1 MSALVT
7 DQFRIEN
14 SANFVESVNDSNNS
28 YYVWLGLP
36 NPNIYTGFARN
47 LNWKGSE
54 GVSAGVVPNPI
65 DNPSHLSQYKDSL
78 LFGKRITSSN
88 VKRIVKRVDWIK
100 GKKYDMYRHDY
111 SDSNLT
117 SVSKSTRL
125 YNSEFYVINSDF
137 NVYICIS
144 NGSGGDSSQANQ
156 SQYEP
161 TFTDLEPSPAG
172 NGSDGY
178 LWKYLFSISPSDI
191 IKFDSTEYITLPDN
205 WSTNTNSN
213 IISVRDN
220 GNSDE
225 NTNQIKTVYIDN
237 AGSGYTD
244 GEVDILGDGQGGRVF
259 ITTNA
264 SGEIISTTVTA
275 GGSGYTYG
283 LVDLGSLQP
292 QGSIQNPAKLIPIIP
307 PSKGHGYDIYKELGA
322 DKVLIYARFDNATRD
337 FPSNTAFCQIGLLKN
352 PSSVGS
358 GQTFYDGEFSNLG
371 AIMFDS
377 VNEFLPKVGEKIT
390 QVVDTIDTA
399 KGYVAS
405 YDADT
410 KVLKYFKD
418 RSLFNSTSQDETD
431 YIGIS
436 LGAKANVEFV
446 NSGQNII
453 GETSGFSGS
462 VANFTG
468 LTTSV
473 NSSIINLGVEFT
485 DGLAES
491 EINKKTGD
499 ILYIDN
505 RPLVFRNDRQKED
518 IKIILEF

>member
-14 SANFVESVNDSNNS
+14 SANFVESVNDSDNS

-36 NPNIYTGFARN
+36 NPNLYTGFARN

-54 GVSAGVVPNPI
+54 GVTVGVVPNPV
-65 DNPSHLSQYKDSL
+65 DNGSYLSQYKDSL

-88 VKRIVKRVDWIK
+88 VKRIVKRVDWVK

-111 SDSNLT
+111 SDANLST
-117 SVSKSTRL
+117 VSKTARL

-144 NGSGGDSSQANQ
+144 NGSGGTSNQANQ

-161 TFTDLEPSPAG
+161 TFTDLEPSIAG

-178 LWKYLFSISPSDI
+178 VWKYLFSISPSDI

-205 WSTNTNSN
+205 WSNSTNSS
-213 IISVRDN
+213 IVSVREN
-220 GNSDE
+220 GNSDD
-225 NTNQIKTVYIDN
+225 NQNQIKTVFIDN
-237 AGSGYTD
+237 DGSGYSS
-244 GEVDILGDGQGGRVF
+244 GEVDILGDGTGGRVF
-259 ITTNA
+259 IEVNA
-264 SGEIISTTVTA
+264 SGEITDATVTS

-283 LVDLGSLQP
+283 IVDLGPLQP
-292 QGSIQNPAKLIPIIP
+292 QGSIPDPAKLIPIIP

-322 DKVLIYARFDNATRD
+322 DKVLVYARFDNTTRD
-337 FPSNTAFCQIGLLKN
+337 FPTNTAFCQIGLIKN

-371 AIMFDS
+371 AVMFDS
-377 VNEFLPKVGEKIT
+377 VNEFIPQVGEKIT
-390 QVVDTIDTA
+390 QTVDTTDTA

-418 RSLFNSTSQDETD
+418 RSLFNSTTQDETD
-431 YIGIS
+431 YIGVS

-453 GETSGFSGS
+453 GSDSGFSGS

-468 LTTSV
+468 ITTSV
-473 NSSIINLGVEFT
+473 NNSIINLGVSFNN
-485 DGLAES
+485 GLATS

-499 ILYIDN
+499 ILYVDN